1 MAKVAP
7 KGKETA
13 AKAAPKK
20 AAKAAAPKTAK
31 AAAPKTAKAAA
42 KPAAAKA
49 TKPARTAK
57 KKVKSGDRY
66 ACEVCGLVVSVDEAC
81 GCVDACDII
90 CCGEEMTARK

>member
-20 AAKAAAPKTAK
+20 TAK
-31 AAAPKTAKAAA
+31 AAAPRTAKAAPKAAKAAA

-90 CCGEEMTARK
+90 CCGEEMRATK

>member
-20 AAKAAAPKTAK
+20 TAK
-31 AAAPKTAKAAA
+31 AAAPRTAKAAPRTAKAAA

>member
-20 AAKAAAPKTAK
+20 TAK
-31 AAAPKTAKAAA
+31 AAPKAAKAAA

>member
-20 AAKAAAPKTAK
+20 TAK
-31 AAAPKTAKAAA
+31 AAAPRTAKAAA

>member
-13 AKAAPKK
+13 AKTAPKK
-20 AAKAAAPKTAK
+20 TVKPAAA
-31 AAAPKTAKAAA
+31 KTAKAAA

-49 TKPARTAK
+49 TKPAG
-57 KKVKSGDRY
+57 KKVKPGDRY

-90 CCGEEMTARK
+90 CCGEEMKAKK